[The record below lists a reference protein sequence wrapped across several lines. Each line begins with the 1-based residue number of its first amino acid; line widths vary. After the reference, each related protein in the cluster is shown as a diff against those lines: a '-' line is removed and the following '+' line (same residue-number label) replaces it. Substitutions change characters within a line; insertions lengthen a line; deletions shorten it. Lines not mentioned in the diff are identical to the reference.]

1 MNNKKKIGV
10 YLDHMLARLIELNGS
25 APAIRV
31 IESEFTPDE
40 REFTKAKS
48 ENVMHNKEHHQQE
61 QYYHKI
67 GECVKGFDEVLL
79 FGPTK
84 AKKELQN
91 ILLADKAF
99 NGIQIH
105 LKDSDKM
112 TEKNQEH
119 FVADFFANGI

>member
-1 MNNKKKIGV
+1 MNNGKKIGV
-10 YLDHMLARLIELNGS
+10 YLDHVTARLIELNGD
-25 APAIRV
+25 APVTRL

-79 FGPTK
+79 FGPTT
-84 AKKELQN
+84 AKNELHN
-91 ILLADKAF
+91 VLLGDKAYA
-99 NGIQIH
+99 GMKIH
-105 LKDSDKM
+105 LEDSDKM
-112 TEKNQEH
+112 TEKNQDH
-119 FVADFFANGI
+119 FVADFFAKNI